1 MAIMIAEM
9 SCRHLE
15 DMETV
20 RMAAMF
26 NIASQAICFSC
37 TN

>member
-1 MAIMIAEM
+1 MAIMTAEK

-26 NIASQAICFSC
+26 NIASQAMCFWC